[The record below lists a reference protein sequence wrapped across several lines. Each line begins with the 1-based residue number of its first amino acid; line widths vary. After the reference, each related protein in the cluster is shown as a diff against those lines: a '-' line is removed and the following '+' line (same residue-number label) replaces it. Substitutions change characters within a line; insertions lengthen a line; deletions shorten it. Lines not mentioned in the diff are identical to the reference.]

1 LLFHSLVLLAEAQE
15 AEERE
20 EGEKQE
26 AQKGEEQKAQEGEEQ
41 QAQEQGPQQEPQ
53 QRSYR
58 QGQEQKQEQVTGTQA
73 ITSSSSS
80 SSSSGGDH
88 ALHKCGVALHLLADV
103 WYGTQVPCELCWL
116 SFWRVVQH
124 QLLAVASS
132 VCSLGSRWEQA
143 LDLPSQSCQAEGLL
157 CCRMTADS
165 CTTTTIGVAAQLQPL
180 PTGKLV
186 NLTSSHDQSTPV
198 AQMQHPVGS
207 RRSCI
212 T

>member
-80 SSSSGGDH
+80 SGGDY

-165 CTTTTIGVAAQLQPL
+165 CTPTTIGVAAQLQPL